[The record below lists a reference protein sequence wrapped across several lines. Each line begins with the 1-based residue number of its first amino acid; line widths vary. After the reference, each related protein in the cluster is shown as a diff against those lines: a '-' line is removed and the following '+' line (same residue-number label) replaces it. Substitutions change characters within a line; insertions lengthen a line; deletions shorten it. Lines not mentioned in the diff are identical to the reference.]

1 MTALNETHDPARKSW
16 VESANAPSCDFPIQN
31 LPFGAFRPRGDGAE
45 PMIGVAIGD
54 QILDVAAVAP
64 FVDAA
69 AREAA
74 AACAS
79 PHLNDLMA
87 LGPNAWSAL
96 RRALSRLLSDPSQR
110 ARVEKF
116 LTPMAQAELF
126 VPARIGNF
134 TDFFASIFH
143 ATNAGKLFRP
153 DNPLN
158 PNYKYVP
165 VAYHSR
171 ASSVCVSG
179 TPVRRPLGQS
189 KGPDD
194 AAPAYRPSRGLDYE
208 LELGFY
214 IGTPSAL
221 GEPIPIGQ
229 AGDHIFGFCLLND
242 WSARD
247 VQAWEAQPLGPFL
260 GKSFTTS
267 VSPWV
272 VTAEALAPYR
282 IPAYARPAGDPAPLP
297 HLADAADQA
306 RGGIDIAL
314 EVLLSTEKMR
324 AAGDPPFRLSHGSFA
339 TIYWTVAQMVAH
351 HTSNGC
357 NLEIGDLMATGT
369 CTGPQ
374 DESRGCLLEITSR
387 GRNPVALP
395 NGETRAFLQD
405 GDEVIFRA
413 HCGGAGRARIGFGEC
428 RGLILPARGA

>member
-1 MTALNETHDPARKSW
+1 MNALNETHDPARTSW
-16 VESANAPSCDFPIQN
+16 IKNANAPGCDFPIQN
-31 LPFGAFRPRGDGAE
+31 LPFSAFRPRGDGAE
-45 PMIGVAIGD
+45 AMIGVAIGD

-64 FVDAA
+64 FVEAA
-69 AREAA
+69 ARDAA

-87 LGPNAWSAL
+87 LGPAAWSAL
-96 RRALSRLLSDPSQR
+96 RRALSRLLSDPGGR
-110 ARVEKF
+110 ERVERF

-171 ASSVCVSG
+171 ASSVRPSG
-179 TPVRRPLGQS
+179 APVRRPLGQA

-194 AAPAYRPSRGLDYE
+194 PAPVYRASRALDYE
-208 LELGFY
+208 LEFGFY
-214 IGTPSAL
+214 IGTPSTQ
-221 GEPIPIGQ
+221 GEPVPIGR
-229 AGDHIFGFCLLND
+229 AGEHVFGFCLLND

-247 VQAWEAQPLGPFL
+247 IQAWESQPLGPFL
-260 GKSFTTS
+260 GKSFLTS

-272 VTAEALAPYR
+272 VTAEALGPYR
-282 IPAYARPAGDPAPLP
+282 IKAYARPDGDPAPLP
-297 HLADAADQA
+297 HLNGPGDQA
-306 RGGIDIAL
+306 SGGLDITF
-314 EVLLSTEKMR
+314 EVLLATEKMR
-324 AAGDPPFRLSHGSFA
+324 AAGAAPFRLSQSSFA

-357 NLEIGDLMATGT
+357 NLEIGDLMGSGT
-369 CTGPQ
+369 CSGPQ
-374 DESRGCLLEITSR
+374 DESRGCLLELTSR

-395 NGETRAFLQD
+395 NGETRGFLQD

-413 HCGGAGRARIGFGEC
+413 HCEGAGRARIGFGEC
-428 RGLILPARGA
+428 RGVVTPALA

>member
-1 MTALNETHDPARKSW
+1 MPNLNETHDSNRKSW
-16 VESANAPSCDFPIQN
+16 VDGASAPGCDFPIQN

-64 FVDAA
+64 FVEAP

-74 AACAS
+74 ATCAS
-79 PHLNDLMA
+79 PHLNALMA
-87 LGPNAWSAL
+87 LGPPAWSAL
-96 RRALSRLLSDPSQR
+96 RRALSRLLSEPGER

-171 ASSVCVSG
+171 ASSVCASG
-179 TPVRRPLGQS
+179 TPVHRPRGQS

-194 AAPAYRPSRGLDYE
+194 AAPVYRPSRALDYE

-214 IGTPSAL
+214 IGAPSAL
-221 GEPIPIGQ
+221 GEPIPIGK
-229 AGDHIFGFCLLND
+229 AGEHIFGFCLLND

-247 VQAWEAQPLGPFL
+247 IQAWESQPLGPFL

-272 VTAEALAPYR
+272 VTTEALAPYR

-297 HLADAADQA
+297 HLADSSDQA
-306 RGGIDIAL
+306 SGGIDIAL
-314 EVLLSTEKMR
+314 EVLLATEKMR
-324 AAGDPPFRLSHGSFA
+324 AAGDAPFRLSQGSFA

-369 CTGPQ
+369 CSGPQ

-387 GRNPVALP
+387 GKNPVALP

-413 HCGGAGRARIGFGEC
+413 HCQAAGRVRLGFGEC

>member
-1 MTALNETHDPARKSW
+1 MVELDETHDPARRSW
-16 VESANAPSCDFPIQN
+16 VESANEPGCDFPIQN
-31 LPFGAFRPRGDGAE
+31 LPFGAFRPRGDDAA
-45 PMIGVAIGD
+45 PMIGTAIGD

-64 FVDAA
+64 FVDAT

-87 LGPNAWSAL
+87 LGPQAWSAL
-96 RRALSRLLSDPSQR
+96 RHALSRLLSEAAER

-126 VPARIGNF
+126 VPSRIGNF

-171 ASSVCVSG
+171 ASSVTVSG
-179 TPVRRPLGQS
+179 SAVRRPLGQS

-214 IGTPSAL
+214 IGVPSRL
-221 GEPIPIGQ
+221 GEPIPIGT
-229 AGDHIFGFCLLND
+229 AGEHIFGFCLLND

-247 VQAWEAQPLGPFL
+247 IQAWEAQPLGPFL

-297 HLADAADQA
+297 HLSDAADQA
-306 RGGIDIAL
+306 NGGFDITL
-314 EVLLSTEKMR
+314 EVLLVTEKMR
-324 AAGDPPFRLSHGSFA
+324 AAGDKPFRLSHGSFA

-369 CTGPQ
+369 CSGPQ

-387 GRNPVALP
+387 GQAPIALP
-395 NGETRAFLQD
+395 NGETRGFLQD

-413 HCGGAGRARIGFGEC
+413 HCDGAGRVRIGFGEC
-428 RGLILPARGA
+428 RGLVLPARGA

>member
-1 MTALNETHDPARKSW
+1 MVELDETHDPARKSW
-16 VESANAPSCDFPIQN
+16 VESANAPGCDFPIQN
-31 LPFGAFRPRGDGAE
+31 LPFGAFRPRGDGTT
-45 PMIGVAIGD
+45 PKIGVAIGD
-54 QILDVAAVAP
+54 QILEVAVAP
-64 FVDAA
+64 FADAS

-74 AACAS
+74 GACVS

-87 LGPNAWSAL
+87 LGPQAWSAL
-96 RRALSRLLSDPSQR
+96 RRGLSRLLSDTGQR
-110 ARVEKF
+110 GRVEKF
-116 LTPMAQAELF
+116 LIPIADAELF

-143 ATNAGKLFRP
+143 ATNAGRLFRP

-179 TPVRRPLGQS
+179 SAVRRPLGQS
-189 KGPDD
+189 KGADD
-194 AAPAYRPSRGLDYE
+194 TAPAYRPSRALDYE

-221 GEPIPIGQ
+221 GEPVPIGR
-229 AGDHIFGFCLLND
+229 AGGQIFGFCLLND

-247 VQAWEAQPLGPFL
+247 IQAWEAQPLGPFL

-272 VTAEALAPYR
+272 VTADALAPYR

-297 HLADAADQA
+297 HLTDAADQA
-306 RGGIDIAL
+306 SGGIDIAL
-314 EVLLSTEKMR
+314 EVLLETEKMR
-324 AAGDPPFRLSHGSFA
+324 TAGDAPARLSRGSFA

-369 CTGPQ
+369 CSGPQ

-387 GRNPVALP
+387 GKNPVALP

-413 HCGGAGRARIGFGEC
+413 RCEGTGRARIGFGEC
-428 RGLILPARGA
+428 RGRVVPARGA